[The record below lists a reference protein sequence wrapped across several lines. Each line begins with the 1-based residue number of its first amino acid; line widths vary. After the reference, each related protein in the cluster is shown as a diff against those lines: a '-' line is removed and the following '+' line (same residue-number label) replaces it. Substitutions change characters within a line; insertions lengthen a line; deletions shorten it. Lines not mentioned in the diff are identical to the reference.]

1 MERMENAPIISDD
14 DDEMQYISTRPILGR
29 SMGPKLPSDDD
40 NDVILTSEASSDS
53 LEDIDDVLAK
63 HSQKA
68 LPQAA
73 PAPSLCSLSQN
84 VRASQILPT
93 SSATTRRSRGVAKK
107 SKAQLELES
116 QQRVEKSVKKAR
128 AQARKVAKTKKPRK
142 DDVSQLADEFLE
154 LKSSQ

>member
-1 MERMENAPIISDD
+1 M
-14 DDEMQYISTRPILGR
+14 
-29 SMGPKLPSDDD
+29 
-40 NDVILTSEASSDS
+40 
-53 LEDIDDVLAK
+53 LAK

-73 PAPSLCSLSQN
+73 PPSSLYRLSQI

-116 QQRVEKSVKKAR
+116 QQRVEKSVKQAG
-128 AQARKVAKTKKPRK
+128 AQARKETAMREVAKTMKPRK
-142 DDVSQLADEFLE
+142 DNVSQLADEFLE
-154 LKSSQ
+154 LKSSQSVDL